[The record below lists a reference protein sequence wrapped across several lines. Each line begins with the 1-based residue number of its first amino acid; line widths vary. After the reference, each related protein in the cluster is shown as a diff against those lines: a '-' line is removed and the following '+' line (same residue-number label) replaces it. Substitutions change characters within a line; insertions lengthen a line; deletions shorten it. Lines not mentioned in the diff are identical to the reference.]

1 MLPQI
6 LQQLGG
12 GRTISPQIRQMI
24 GMIKSAGNPQL
35 MLNQIMQ
42 MNPQLRQVMEIVQQ
56 YGGDANKAFMDIA
69 EKNGINPQE
78 IIDLIK
84 GI

>member
-12 GRTISPQIRQMI
+12 GIKISPQVKQMI
-24 GMIKSAGNPQL
+24 GMIKASGNPQL

-42 MNPQLRQVMEIVQQ
+42 TSPQLRHVMEIIQQ
-56 YGGDANKAFMDIA
+56 YGGDANKAFQDIA
-69 EKNGINPQE
+69 QKNGINPQE
-78 IIDLIK
+78 ILDLLK

>member
-12 GRTISPQIRQMI
+12 IKISPQIRQMI
-24 GMIKSAGNPQL
+24 SAIKSSGNPQL
-35 MLNQIMQ
+35 MLQQIMR
-42 MNPQLRQVMEIVQQ
+42 MNPQFQQVTEIINK
-56 YGGDANKAFMDIA
+56 YGGDANKAFYDLA
-69 EKNGINPQE
+69 EKNGVNPQE
-78 IIDLIK
+78 ILDLLK